1 MWWMIGVGVLVVVAV
16 IVAIVI
22 KKRRDSNLAPVSV
35 VIFRSAFAQL
45 SEAQVRAA
53 HRRAYGVEATIQR
66 IPAPDRD
73 GTNRGG
79 SLFMVISEAM
89 PPMGVIDSAVPYMTK
104 DEAAEVASRQ
114 EHPDVRRVMTEHRAW
129 IGVDAMGLHGKV
141 DDETLEKVHR
151 MLGRFAA
158 ELLDERSLLLY
169 LPRTGRV
176 ARTGGKAESSLTS
189 GALAELFGDDELHA
203 PMFQVKGDDR
213 EIERAIATAQKRLPE
228 FLGAF
233 ERLGAAAEPLFK
245 AHFEEAAE
253 NIWLQLESVE
263 REGLC
268 GRIANNPIHN
278 SIPKKGELATV
289 KLENVIDWAYV
300 GEKGEPTG
308 LFVDSILMKRG
319 R

>member
-1 MWWMIGVGVLVVVAV
+1 MWWVIGAAVAVGAILVVVV
-16 IVAIVI
+16 L
-22 KKRRDSNLAPVSV
+22 KRRRDRNLPPVSV
-35 VIFRSAFAQL
+35 VVFRSSFAQL

-53 HRRAYGVEATIQR
+53 HRRAFGVEATINR

-79 SLFMVISEAM
+79 SLFAIMCDAH
-89 PPMGVIDSAVPYMTK
+89 PPLGVIDSSVPYLTK
-104 DEAAEVASRQ
+104 EEAVEVAAAQ
-114 EHPDVRRVMTEHRAW
+114 EHPDVRRAMMEHSAW
-129 IGVDAMGLHGKV
+129 IGVDAMGLDGKI
-141 DDETLEKVHR
+141 DADTLEKVHR

-158 ELLDERSLLLY
+158 ELLDDRSMLLY

-176 ARTGGKAESSLTS
+176 AKTGSSAEESLAS

-203 PMFQVKGDDR
+203 PMFQVKGDDP
-213 EIERAIATAQKRLPE
+213 EIEKAIATAQRRLPE

-233 ERLGAAAEPLFK
+233 ERLGEASQPLFK

-253 NIWLQLESVE
+253 NIWLELASIEKQ
-263 REGLC
+263 GLR
-268 GRIANNPIHN
+268 GRIANNPIHA
-278 SIPKKGELATV
+278 SIPPKGQLATV
-289 KLENVIDWAYV
+289 KLADVIDWVYV
-300 GEKGEPTG
+300 DEKGKPEG